1 MEKKYKIIYL
11 PLFYDDLVK
20 IIAYIKYKLTNE
32 IAAENFINELEKEI
46 KKREYN
52 TNAYEKYISSK
63 KRKDVYYK
71 IYVKNY
77 TVFYTIK
84 ENTVEVRRILSNR
97 RNFKKII

>member
-20 IIAYIKYKLTNE
+20 IITYIKYKLANE
-32 IAAENFINELEKEI
+32 IAAENCINELEKEI

-52 TNAYEKYISSK
+52 PDAYEKYISSK
-63 KRKDVYYK
+63 KRKDIYYK

-84 ENTVEVRRILSNR
+84 EDTVEVRRILSNR